1 MQLLQNVTL
10 KCFEKS
16 KQNLYVYFLIM
27 LYFRIIMGGQLWI
40 STRLGNSQIWCLRA
54 ALCRLLEDNPSLNLI
69 TLRR

>member
-40 STRLGNSQIWCLRA
+40 STRLGNSLM
-54 ALCRLLEDNPSLNLI
+54 LFLSLQPDLVS
-69 TLRR
+69 